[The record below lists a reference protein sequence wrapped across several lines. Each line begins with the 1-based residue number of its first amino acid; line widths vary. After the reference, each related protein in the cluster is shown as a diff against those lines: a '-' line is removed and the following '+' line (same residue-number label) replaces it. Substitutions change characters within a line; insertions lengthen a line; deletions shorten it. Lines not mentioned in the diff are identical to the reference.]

1 MDRKVQILDEVTML
15 RSLARITHEIL
26 ERNGGVDG
34 LVILGVKNRGVKIA
48 QILAENLKKFGGKE
62 APFGV
67 LDVTMFRDDFT
78 EEQKL
83 QRKTESQIP
92 CDLTDKV
99 VIIVD
104 DVLFTGR
111 TARAGI
117 EAVFSLARPKA
128 LQLAVLVDRGHREI
142 PIRPDYVGKNI
153 PTSIK
158 EKVVVQI
165 DGEEKGVFITQKD

>member
-1 MDRKVQILDEVTML
+1 MDRKVQILDEVTIL

>member
-1 MDRKVQILDEVTML
+1 MDRKVQILDEATIL

-34 LVILGVKNRGVKIA
+34 LVVLGVKNRGVKLS

-62 APFGV
+62 VDSGV

-158 EKVVVQI
+158 EKVVVQM

>member
-1 MDRKVQILDEVTML
+1 MDRKVQILDEGTIL
-15 RSLARITHEIL
+15 RSLARITHEII
-26 ERNGGVDG
+26 ERNGGVEG
-34 LVILGVKNRGVKIA
+34 LVVLGVKNRGVKLS
-48 QILAENLKKFGGKE
+48 QILVENLKKFGGKE
-62 APFGV
+62 VDSGV

-83 QRKTESQIP
+83 ERKTQSIIP
-92 CDLTDKV
+92 CDLTNKV

-117 EAVFSLARPKA
+117 EAVFSLGRPKA

-158 EKVVVQI
+158 EKVVVQM
-165 DGEEKGVFITQKD
+165 DGTEKGVFITQKD